1 LAFSFSEVLVRR
13 ERLSFFFLAT
23 SVQAQEPGAVKDH
36 TQQNG
41 EVGSIP
47 TGDAALRLVH
57 STGAACQAHRPVCT
71 VGVLIL
77 DGVFMW
83 FALGLAASAWGA
95 RFLRFRN
102 VHMWCMSM
110 HIEFFNTS
118 HDIDVREG

>member
-1 LAFSFSEVLVRR
+1 MRGSADGRRAEVMGRR
-13 ERLSFFFLAT
+13 MVL
-23 SVQAQEPGAVKDH
+23 
-36 TQQNG
+36 
-41 EVGSIP
+41 GSIP
-47 TGDAALRLVH
+47 TGGTALRPVH

-83 FALGLAASAWGA
+83 FAFGLAASAWGA

-118 HDIDVREG
+118 HDIDVREGYDAEPRASL